1 MIDVTT
7 DPIIGHYFTDDSKFA
22 YYFIGMVVL
31 IFVLSLWE
39 KYGVKD
45 LSISDKEPKVKEEQK
60 VPEATQE
67 QKPTTDEASVQPEV
81 QGDELNEQ

>member
-1 MIDVTT
+1 MIDVTA

-22 YYFIGMVVL
+22 YYFIGMV
-31 IFVLSLWE
+31 IFVFVFSLWE

-45 LSISDKEPKVKEEQK
+45 LSISDKEPKDKEEPK
-60 VPEATQE
+60 APEVTQE
-67 QKPTTDEASVQPEV
+67 QKLTTDEASVQPEV